1 MSITPCF
8 GRKVRRRSSESH
20 DPSAAIKT
28 LERTAGRP
36 CRLPIQESL
45 GGQPSLTSTLG
56 ALALST
62 LASRLGCRR
71 KSVDGALT
79 LYYKASMKA
88 IKRTIAIIELLL
100 VFPAALFMIAL
111 FLREVQPLAQTG
123 RLVEWFSH
131 HVVLGLYVFLIAM
144 PLAAF
149 VVGCGIVLR
158 SWRSDAEF
166 RRATLEII
174 TTVRAHVA
182 SLLIAGATLMA
193 GGILAI
199 VAMHMIT
206 E

>member
-1 MSITPCF
+1 LREFNNPGDQSEIMWRGVV
-8 GRKVRRRSSESH
+8 GR
-20 DPSAAIKT
+20 
-28 LERTAGRP
+28 
-36 CRLPIQESL
+36 ESL
-45 GGQPSLTSTLG
+45 E
-56 ALALST
+56 ALALS
-62 LASRLGCRR
+62 LFAYRR
-71 KSVDGALT
+71 NLLTDQVT
-79 LYYKASMKA
+79 LYYKVSMKA
-88 IKRTIAIIELLL
+88 ITRTIAIIELFL
-100 VFPAALFMIAL
+100 VFPAALFMVAL

-149 VVGCGIVLR
+149 VLGCAIVLR

-166 RRATLEII
+166 RRATLEIF

>member
-1 MSITPCF
+1 MMPT
-8 GRKVRRRSSESH
+8 RY
-20 DPSAAIKT
+20 
-28 LERTAGRP
+28 
-36 CRLPIQESL
+36 
-45 GGQPSLTSTLG
+45 
-56 ALALST
+56 ALALSS
-62 LASRLGCRR
+62 LAWR
-71 KSVDGALT
+71 KQSVDGALT
-79 LYYKASMKA
+79 LYYKVSMKT

-123 RLVEWFSH
+123 RLVDWFSH
-131 HVVLGLYVFLIAM
+131 HVVLGLYASLILM
-144 PLAAF
+144 PLVAF
-149 VVGCGIVLR
+149 VVGCAIVLR

-166 RRATLEII
+166 RRTTLEIFTAI
-174 TTVRAHVA
+174 RANVA

>member
-1 MSITPCF
+1 MMPT
-8 GRKVRRRSSESH
+8 R
-20 DPSAAIKT
+20 D
-28 LERTAGRP
+28 
-36 CRLPIQESL
+36 
-45 GGQPSLTSTLG
+45 
-56 ALALST
+56 ALALSS
-62 LASRLGCRR
+62 LAWRK
-71 KSVDGALT
+71 KSVDWALT
-79 LYYKASMKA
+79 LYYKVSMKT

-131 HVVLGLYVFLIAM
+131 HVVIGLYIFLIAM

-149 VVGCGIVLR
+149 VVGCAIVLR

-166 RRATLEII
+166 RRAILEIS

-182 SLLIAGATLMA
+182 SLLIAGVTLMA
-193 GGILAI
+193 GGILAV
-199 VAMHMIT
+199 VAMHMIK

>member
-1 MSITPCF
+1 
-8 GRKVRRRSSESH
+8 
-20 DPSAAIKT
+20 
-28 LERTAGRP
+28 
-36 CRLPIQESL
+36 
-45 GGQPSLTSTLG
+45 
-56 ALALST
+56 
-62 LASRLGCRR
+62 
-71 KSVDGALT
+71 
-79 LYYKASMKA
+79 
-88 IKRTIAIIELLL
+88 
-100 VFPAALFMIAL
+100 MIAL

-131 HVVLGLYVFLIAM
+131 HVVLGLYVALIAM

-149 VVGCGIVLR
+149 VGGGAMVLR

-166 RRATLEII
+166 RRATLEIV

>member
-1 MSITPCF
+1 MADRI
-8 GRKVRRRSSESH
+8 E
-20 DPSAAIKT
+20 AAAQIM
-28 LERTAGRP
+28 GV
-36 CRLPIQESL
+36 
-45 GGQPSLTSTLG
+45 G
-56 ALALST
+56 LSN
-62 LASRLGCRR
+62 A
-71 KSVDGALT
+71 SVDGALT
-79 LYYKASMKA
+79 LYYKVSMRT
-88 IKRTIAIIELLL
+88 IKRSVAVIELLL

-123 RLVEWFSH
+123 RVVEWFSH
-131 HVVLGLYVFLIAM
+131 HVVLGLYVALVAM

-149 VVGCGIVLR
+149 VVGCATVLH

-166 RRATLEII
+166 RRATREII
-174 TTVRAHVA
+174 TTVHAHVA

>member
-1 MSITPCF
+1 MADWI
-8 GRKVRRRSSESH
+8 E
-20 DPSAAIKT
+20 AAPEIM
-28 LERTAGRP
+28 GV
-36 CRLPIQESL
+36 
-45 GGQPSLTSTLG
+45 G
-56 ALALST
+56 LSN
-62 LASRLGCRR
+62 A
-71 KSVDGALT
+71 SVDRALT
-79 LYYKASMKA
+79 LYYKVSMRT
-88 IKRTIAIIELLL
+88 IKRTLAVIELLL

-123 RLVEWFSH
+123 RVVEWFSH
-131 HVVLGLYVFLIAM
+131 HVVLGLYVALIAM

-149 VVGCGIVLR
+149 VVGCAIVLR

-166 RRATLEII
+166 RRATLEIV